1 VKSEILPATKQRLAT
16 LIDGYV
22 VFWRKMKPLGVGLYL
37 AGINNVPVVAP
48 SLFWVSGL
56 VYHWVPSLND
66 LSSPQVAVLVAA
78 LTAGGLLWI
87 FLLPLAPVFAK
98 ALGAGQ
104 LASLERQ
111 TIRLKRSRAR
121 IQSRRRARDSFD
133 VN

>member
-1 VKSEILPATKQRLAT
+1 
-16 LIDGYV
+16 
-22 VFWRKMKPLGVGLYL
+22 
-37 AGINNVPVVAP
+37 
-48 SLFWVSGL
+48 
-56 VYHWVPSLND
+56 LND

>member
-1 VKSEILPATKQRLAT
+1 MMSEIRYTPSDEAT
-16 LIDGYV
+16 LIDGYF

-66 LSSPQVAVLVAA
+66 HSSPQVAVLVAA

-87 FLLPLAPVFAK
+87 FLLPPRTCLCKSLGCRPV
-98 ALGAGQ
+98 
-104 LASLERQ
+104 RQ
-111 TIRLKRSRAR
+111 P
-121 IQSRRRARDSFD
+121 
-133 VN
+133 

>member
-1 VKSEILPATKQRLAT
+1 VKSDILPATKQRLAT

-66 LSSPQVAVLVAA
+66 HSSPQVAVLVAA

-87 FLLPLAPVFAK
+87 FLLPLAPVLAK

>member
-1 VKSEILPATKQRLAT
+1 MSEIRYTPSDEAT

-66 LSSPQVAVLVAA
+66 LSSSQVRRALTSGQPIGSLVGADVAA
-78 LTAGGLLWI
+78 YIHEHELYGRTPATSASAG
-87 FLLPLAPVFAK
+87 
-98 ALGAGQ
+98 
-104 LASLERQ
+104 
-111 TIRLKRSRAR
+111 RA
-121 IQSRRRARDSFD
+121 
-133 VN
+133 

>member
-1 VKSEILPATKQRLAT
+1 MSEIRYTPSDEAT

-66 LSSPQVAVLVAA
+66 HSSPQVAVLVAA

-87 FLLPLAPVFAK
+87 FLLPPSHLSLQKPWAPASSP
-98 ALGAGQ
+98 ALSDNYPAQAELSSHSKPAQGQ
-104 LASLERQ
+104 GF
-111 TIRLKRSRAR
+111 I
-121 IQSRRRARDSFD
+121 
-133 VN
+133 